1 MRFAKIVSAALLAL
15 LPAACGGS
23 QDEAQDA
30 SQAQNQ
36 YGGQYQ
42 GQPGQYQQPGQYPQQ
57 PGAYPQQ
64 PGAYPQQQPGAYPQQ
79 QPGAYPQQ
87 QPAPTQPQMPGA
99 QPAAGGGSATAVAPA
114 MAAAAT
120 PALTLLAGQEVQGM
134 QPEGGAFAAQFQ
146 TGQTFEQAF
155 NMQGGKC
162 YSVIAVGVPPVSQV
176 DLQIVVQQPP
186 FPAVVLAQSNT
197 AGANATLGG
206 KGQCFRNSLPLG
218 GPAKVIMKVSG
229 GQGIAVGQI
238 YVK

>member
-42 GQPGQYQQPGQYPQQ
+42 GGQPGQYQGGQPGAYPQQ

-64 PGAYPQQQPGAYPQQ
+64 PGAYPQQPGAYPQQ
-79 QPGAYPQQ
+79 PG
-87 QPAPTQPQMPGA
+87 PAQPQLPGA

-114 MAAAAT
+114 MVGAAT

-134 QPEGGAFAAQFQ
+134 QPDGQAFAAQFQ
-146 TGQTFEQAF
+146 AGQTFEYPF

-162 YSVIAVGVPPVSQV
+162 YSVIAVGLPGVTQV

-186 FPAVVLAQSNT
+186 LPAVVLAQSNT

-229 GQGIAVGQI
+229 GQGIAVGQL